1 MRYVLL
7 AILVTGSAALTGC
20 FGDNDNKNFET
31 GNKGDPDVAADQA
44 KANLAAERV
53 SSVINASKD
62 VNTDE
67 PQDIDRII
75 LPEANLAEPMA
86 VTDAN
91 ASL

>member
-7 AILVTGSAALTGC
+7 AILVTGSAALSGC

-31 GNKGDPDVAADQA
+31 GNQGNPNVAADQA
-44 KANLAAERV
+44 KANLAVERV
-53 SSVINASKD
+53 STVINASKD

-75 LPEANLAEPMA
+75 LPEANLAEPVA
-86 VTDAN
+86 VTGAN

>member
-7 AILVTGSAALTGC
+7 AILVTGSAALSGC
-20 FGDNDNKNFET
+20 FSDNDNKNFET
-31 GNKGDPDVAADQA
+31 GNQGNPDVAADQV
-44 KANLAAERV
+44 KANLAVERV
-53 SSVINASKD
+53 STVINASKD

-75 LPEANLAEPMA
+75 LPEANLAEPVA
-86 VTDAN
+86 VTGAN

>member
-7 AILVTGSAALTGC
+7 AILVTGSAALSGC

-31 GNKGDPDVAADQA
+31 GNQGNRDVVADQA
-44 KANLAAERV
+44 KAHLAVERV
-53 SSVINASKD
+53 STVINASKD

-75 LPEANLAEPMA
+75 LPEANLAEPVA
-86 VTDAN
+86 VTGAN

>member
-7 AILVTGSAALTGC
+7 AVLVTGSAALSGC
-20 FGDNDNKNFET
+20 FNDNDNSSS
-31 GNKGDPDVAADQA
+31 PDRPDSKVAIDQA
-44 KANLAAERV
+44 NAKLAASRT
-53 SSVINASKD
+53 STVIDVSKD

-75 LPEANLAEPMA
+75 LPEANLAEP
-86 VTDAN
+86 VTVTGAN

>member
-7 AILVTGSAALTGC
+7 AILVTGSAALSGC

-31 GNKGDPDVAADQA
+31 GNQGNPNVAEDQA
-44 KANLAAERV
+44 KANLAVERV
-53 SSVINASKD
+53 STVINASKD

-75 LPEANLAEPMA
+75 LPEANLAEPVA
-86 VTDAN
+86 ITGAN
-91 ASL
+91 SSL

>member
-7 AILVTGSAALTGC
+7 AILVTGSAALSGC
-20 FGDNDNKNFET
+20 FGDNDNKSFET
-31 GNKGDPDVAADQA
+31 VNPNIAVDQEN
-44 KANLAAERV
+44 ANLAVERV
-53 SSVINASKD
+53 STVINASKD

-75 LPEANLAEPMA
+75 LPEANLAEPVA
-86 VTDAN
+86 ITGAN

>member
-7 AILVTGSAALTGC
+7 AVLVTGSAALSGC
-20 FGDNDNKNFET
+20 FGDNDNKSFET
-31 GNKGDPDVAADQA
+31 GNQGNADVAADQA
-44 KANLAAERV
+44 KANVAVDRV
-53 SSVINASKD
+53 SAVINASKD

-75 LPEANLAEPMA
+75 VPEANLAEPVA
-86 VTDAN
+86 VTGAN

>member
-7 AILVTGSAALTGC
+7 AILVTGSAALSGC

-31 GNKGDPDVAADQA
+31 GNKGNPDVVADQA
-44 KANLAAERV
+44 KANLAVERV
-53 SSVINASKD
+53 STVINASKD

-75 LPEANLAEPMA
+75 LPEANLAEPVA
-86 VTDAN
+86 VTGAN

>member
-7 AILVTGSAALTGC
+7 AILVTGSAALSGC

-31 GNKGDPDVAADQA
+31 GNQGNPDVAADQV
-44 KANLAAERV
+44 KANLAVERV
-53 SSVINASKD
+53 SAVINASKD

-75 LPEANLAEPMA
+75 LPEANLAEPVA
-86 VTDAN
+86 VTGAN